1 MQLAAHTYAFRDRPL
16 EKALDAIAA
25 LGFDAVEVWAGHA
38 NAGPEA
44 AGEAVAAR
52 GLHVAAVSAG
62 GFYDP
67 DDEALARVLS
77 LTRALGAP
85 VVVACLAPTL
95 ADWVTGALP
104 DDLTLCVENHWD
116 QPLARSGDVLT
127 AIAATPRLGAALDTG
142 HALLA
147 GESPEAAVATLGSRL
162 GHVHLKD
169 ARRPPLPVRLLG
181 RRLRRRLFGRPSPVW
196 PGEGSLEVGALR
208 AKLAATGF
216 AGTVSLE
223 FEGDVPER
231 ALERLLAAWEDA
243 G

>member
-16 EKALDAIAA
+16 EDALDAIAA
-25 LGFDAVEVWAGHA
+25 LGVDAVEVWAGHA
-38 NAGPEA
+38 HDGAEA
-44 AGEAVAAR
+44 AAEVVTGRALR
-52 GLHVAAVSAG
+52 VAAVSAG
-62 GFYDP
+62 GFYDA

-77 LTRALGAP
+77 LTRALGAR
-85 VVVACLAPTL
+85 VLVACLAPTL
-95 ADWVTGALP
+95 ADWAAGAVP

-127 AIAATPRLGAALDTG
+127 AIAAAPRLGATLDTG

-147 GESPEAAVATLGSRL
+147 GERPETAVATLGSRL

-169 ARRPPLPVRLLG
+169 ARRPPLPVLLLG
-181 RRLRRRLFGRPSPVW
+181 RRARRRLLGRPSPVW
-196 PGEGSLEVGALR
+196 PGDGSLDVGALR
-208 AKLAATGF
+208 ARLAATGF

-223 FEGDVPER
+223 FEGDEPER